1 MLKFY
6 HYYFKSF
13 VFIAIL
19 SFTGCVSQNK
29 HLRLQSEKD
38 SIAAQLLECDDDLQV
53 AKSRNEQLFRQVGN
67 LTEDSIRIGKDYRDS
82 KAQLT
87 TLQSKYDKIETYYN
101 NLLSNSGKLSNEVQG
116 QRDKLLTMEEN
127 LSLSRQRNEELNA
140 NLLERERKVKELE
153 KILEDKE
160 KAVTNL
166 KNKVSQALLNFKDS
180 ELTIEVRNGKVYV
193 SLAEQLLFGSGSI
206 TVDNKGVSALQQLAK
221 VLKENSDTNILV
233 EGHTD
238 NVPISKNSQYMN
250 DNWDLS
256 VLRATSIVKILT
268 KAGVDPS
275 RITAAGKGE
284 FVPLMTNDSPANKQ
298 KNRRTEIILT
308 PKLDELFQL
317 LESN

>member
-1 MLKFY
+1 MSKSY
-6 HYYFKSF
+6 HHYFKIF
-13 VFIAIL
+13 TLVAIL
-19 SFTGCVSQNK
+19 GITGCVSQNK
-29 HLRLQSEKD
+29 HMRLQTEKD
-38 SIAAQLLECDDDLQV
+38 SLASQLLECDDDLQV
-53 AKSRNEQLFRQVGN
+53 SKSKNEQLSRQVSN
-67 LTEDSIRIGKDYRDS
+67 LTEDSLRVGKDYRDTR
-82 KAQLT
+82 AQLA
-87 TLQSKYDKIETYYN
+87 TLQTKYDKIETYYN
-101 NLLSNSGKLSNEVQG
+101 NLLSNSGKLSSEVQG
-116 QRDKLLTMEEN
+116 QRDKLLAMEEN
-127 LSLSRQRNEELNA
+127 LTLSRQRNEELNS

-221 VLKENSDTNILV
+221 VLKENNDTNILV

-275 RITAAGKGE
+275 RVTAAGKGE
-284 FVPLMTNDSPANKQ
+284 YVPLMVNDSPANKQ

>member
-1 MLKFY
+1 MSKSF
-6 HYYFKSF
+6 HHYFKSF
-13 VFIAIL
+13 AFVAIL
-19 SFTGCVSQNK
+19 GFSSCVSQNK
-29 HLRLQSEKD
+29 HLRLQNEKD
-38 SIAAQLLECDDDLQV
+38 TVAAQLLECDDDLQV
-53 AKSRNEQLFRQVGN
+53 AKSKNEQLSRQVKN
-67 LTEDSIRIGKDYRDS
+67 LTEDSIRVGKDYRDT
-82 KAQLT
+82 KAQLAS
-87 TLQSKYDKIETYYN
+87 LQTKYDKIESYYN
-101 NLLSNSGKLSNEVQG
+101 NLLSNSGKLSSEVQG
-116 QRDKLLTMEEN
+116 QRDKLLAMEEN
-127 LSLSRQRNEELNA
+127 LSLSRQRNDELSA

-153 KILEDKE
+153 KILEDKD

-221 VLKENSDTNILV
+221 VLKENNDTNILV

-238 NVPISKNSQYMN
+238 NVPISKSSQYMN

-284 FVPLMTNDSPANKQ
+284 FVPLMANDSPSNKQ